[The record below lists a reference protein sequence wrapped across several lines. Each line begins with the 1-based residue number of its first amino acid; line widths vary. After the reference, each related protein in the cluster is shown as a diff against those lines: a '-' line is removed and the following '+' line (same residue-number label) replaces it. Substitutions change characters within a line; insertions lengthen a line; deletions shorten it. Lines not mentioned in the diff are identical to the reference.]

1 MSSKCSSNRWKMA
14 RCPPIFRPLFYKMT
28 QNGLKWI
35 YTTLHNVTFWTAR
48 PPTPNVTFVTFF
60 LRRAGTG
67 EVVFIKLRGQGMLG
81 GIIRADVSLSLQ
93 THSARPLKH
102 SHSTG
107 NISLTWLQRRWRW
120 GHHHHQPG
128 HFFRKQENWRD
139 ESALYFVMRVLLNV
153 SQGRVTLSLSRS
165 YRCSEYCDNI
175 VTTLSRW
182 WDPVTLQPWVLMM
195 LMNLNCGC

>member
-1 MSSKCSSNRWKMA
+1 MKKASE
-14 RCPPIFRPLFYKMT
+14 
-28 QNGLKWI
+28 
-35 YTTLHNVTFWTAR
+35 FWM
-48 PPTPNVTFVTFF
+48 
-60 LRRAGTG
+60 L
-67 EVVFIKLRGQGMLG
+67 LQGMIR
-81 GIIRADVSLSLQ
+81 GIILADVSLSLQ

-175 VTTLSRW
+175 VTMIGSSDAATLSTDDAHESKLRLLAS
-182 WDPVTLQPWVLMM
+182 VFLLEYTHYHYTSQQLLHFRFISMTLKW
-195 LMNLNCGC
+195 